1 MEVALRRAAVVVGE
15 EMRKTIVTCDICG
28 SEHVDESYKIELSF
42 YCRIQFNGFTVP
54 DEKYSDLCFSCFDR
68 LRKVIEQEMEKIRK

>member
-1 MEVALRRAAVVVGE
+1 MEVTLRRTTELVDK

-28 SEHVDESYKIELSF
+28 SEHVDHSY
-42 YCRIQFNGFTVP
+42 RIQLCFYDKVQFNEFTVP
-54 DEKYSDLCFSCFDR
+54 REKYSDLCFSCFDR